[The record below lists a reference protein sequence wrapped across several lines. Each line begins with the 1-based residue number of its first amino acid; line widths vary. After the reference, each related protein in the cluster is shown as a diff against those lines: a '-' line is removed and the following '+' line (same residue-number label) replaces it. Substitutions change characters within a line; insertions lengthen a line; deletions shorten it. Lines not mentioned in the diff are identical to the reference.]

1 MSNQVKILFRLF
13 IPFGLGY
20 FLSLLLGSANAIMAP
35 TLIEEFSLSPSDL
48 GLMSSTY
55 LIAFGAAQ
63 FPLGIF
69 LDKYGARK
77 TLAALMV
84 FTAVGTL
91 LFATAQ
97 NLIMLIVAR
106 AFAGVGLSGCL
117 MAAFKAYA
125 HWMPPAKLPVIY
137 SLQSLMGGIGGIVAT
152 RPMSVVLEIMQWRI
166 VFCVLVAIVMMEIL
180 LIWFIVPEDDSTV
193 QFNASNMSMMWG
205 MFRFTFDKRFLAVA
219 PIAVTVEGVEFA
231 YSFLWIGPW
240 MHDVA
245 LMSDS
250 DASTYMLYAS
260 IGLALGYLLNGIV
273 ANHLKKHKILSWEG
287 FYITVGM
294 LFVVVLTIIAAVNDR
309 SVAGLWGIAMFMT
322 TMTLISFSIMRSL
335 FEEYE
340 VGRVLSLLN
349 FYIFFA
355 SFVFQWL
362 VGFILD
368 FYPTAGSS
376 FAPQGYRV
384 GLILMVII
392 NVISVSWCF
401 RSIGKHSKTK

>member
-1 MSNQVKILFRLF
+1 MPANVKILLRLF
-13 IPFGLGY
+13 VPFGLGY

-35 TLIEEFSLSPSDL
+35 TLIKEFSLSPSDL

-69 LDKYGARK
+69 LDKYGARR

-84 FTAVGTL
+84 FTAVGTCF
-91 LFATAQ
+91 FATAQ
-97 NLIMLIVAR
+97 NLSMLIVAR
-106 AFAGVGLSGCL
+106 ACAGIGLSGCL

-125 HWMPPAKLPVIY
+125 HWLPSSKLPVIY

-152 RPMSVVLEIMQWRI
+152 RPMSIALEMLHWRI
-166 VFCVLVAIVMMEIL
+166 VFCVLVAIVVIEIF
-180 LIWFIVPEDDSTV
+180 LIWFVVPKDDSTMC
-193 QFNASNMSMMWG
+193 FNSSNLSMIWG

-219 PIAVTVEGVEFA
+219 PIAVAVEGVEFA
-231 YSFLWIGPW
+231 YAFLWIGPW

-250 DASTYMLYAS
+250 EAGTYMLYAS
-260 IGLALGYLLNGIV
+260 IGLAAGYLLNGIM
-273 ANHLKKHKILSWEG
+273 ANYLKKHKILSWEG
-287 FYITVGM
+287 LYISVGT
-294 LFVVVLTIIAAVNDR
+294 LFVVILTII
-309 SVAGLWGIAMFMT
+309 VAINNRNVAWLWSIAMFLS

-355 SFVFQWL
+355 SFIFQWF
-362 VGFILD
+362 VGLILE

-376 FAPQGYRV
+376 FSPHGYRV
-384 GLILMVII
+384 GLIVMVVINII
-392 NVISVSWCF
+392 AVLWCF
-401 RSIGKHSKTK
+401 SKIRKQHIAK